1 MAAINGL
8 NRASD
13 LSELY
18 ATRRAEAD
26 ARIQKQ
32 QEAKARESDERQDEV
47 SLSAEARQALGS
59 GEQQELS
66 PQQVKEALAL
76 QSVRLANES
85 QASILEL
92 FG

>member
-8 NRASD
+8 SRAAD
-13 LSELY
+13 PSELY
-18 ATRRAEAD
+18 ATRRAEAES
-26 ARIQKQ
+26 RIQRQ
-32 QEAKARESDERQDEV
+32 QEAKARDTNERQDEV

-59 GEQQELS
+59 GEEEQLS
-66 PQQVKEALAL
+66 PEQVKEALAL